1 VINVIKEINRLTA
14 VVENTSCLLI
24 DVNDDKDV
32 KCLNVIICG
41 RRQLAAVVQQ
51 LLRWSRS

>member
-1 VINVIKEINRLTA
+1 MINVIKEINRLTA